1 MSTADI
7 APVDLAPAG
16 PPVRRA
22 QRVRVETGVIVLF
35 VLTLLVLAAFVL
47 YPTASVLRYPALSDY
62 VDGLTRPRL
71 LTAAR
76 NSFIITLASTLGATF
91 VGFVF
96 AFAVTRRDIP
106 GQRFFRLMGVLPLF
120 APPFMVA
127 FAYILMFGKQGLV
140 SRHLLGLDLDIFG
153 PAGLW
158 LSQTIAFFPLA
169 MMIIR
174 GVLEGVHPNAE
185 QAALTLGATEATALR
200 TVLLPL
206 ARPGLVG
213 ALLVVSITVL
223 ADFGNAVVIAGNYPL
238 LATEAW
244 FLMEGLA
251 DLNAAAVVVS
261 MLLVPT
267 LALFLISRFVV
278 GRRSFTTVTGRGASV
293 DQIRTPT
300 PVKWITVGL
309 CSLVSAFVITVYV
322 GIVLAGLTETWGS
335 DWSLTLRHWLEAGQ
349 HMNAIWRSVLISV
362 LSGLVTASIGQIAA
376 FLHSRDLPGRTL
388 LDFLSVLPGALPGV
402 FIGVGYVLAFNAP
415 PLELAG
421 TMWIIVLALG
431 FWHLPQAYQA
441 TAAALSQVSRSIE
454 DAARDLGASEIR
466 VARDVYAPLL
476 SRSLVASFLQSFIR
490 SVSNISVVVFLVAP
504 GNVLVTF
511 VILQMI
517 GGANWSGAAALTT
530 VLLAI
535 TFVCVGLAQAIAGWS
550 SPSTTGTRS

>member
-1 MSTADI
+1 MSI
-7 APVDLAPAG
+7 ADLAPASAAAA
-16 PPVRRA
+16 PAIRTR
-22 QRVRVETGVIVLF
+22 RVRVEAGVVALF
-35 VLTLLVLAAFVL
+35 VILLLVLAAFVL
-47 YPTASVLRYPALSDY
+47 YPTASVLRYPTLADY
-62 VDGLTRPRL
+62 ADGLTRPRL

-76 NSFIITLASTLGATF
+76 NSFVMTVASTFGATL
-91 VGFVF
+91 VGLLF

-127 FAYILMFGKQGLV
+127 FAYILMFGRQGLV

-200 TVLLPL
+200 TILLPL

-251 DLNAAAVVVS
+251 DLGAAAVVVS
-261 MLLVPT
+261 VLLVPT
-267 LALFLISRFVV
+267 LALFLTSRFVI
-278 GRRSFTTVTGRGASV
+278 GRRSFTTVTGRGAAV
-293 DQIRTPT
+293 DQIRTPA
-300 PVKWITVGL
+300 PLKWAVVGL
-309 CSLVSAFVITVYV
+309 CMLVSVFVITIYI
-322 GIVLAGLTETWGS
+322 GIILAGLTETWGS
-335 DWSLTLRHWLEAGQ
+335 DWSLTFRHWIEAGQ
-349 HMNAIWRSVLISV
+349 HMNAIWRSVLISA
-362 LSGLVTASIGQIAA
+362 LSGLITALIGQIAA
-376 FLHSRDLPGRTL
+376 FLHSRDLPGRSL
-388 LDFLSVLPGALPGV
+388 LDFLAVLPGALPGV
-402 FIGVGYVLAFNAP
+402 FIGVGYVLAFNSP

-441 TAAALSQVSRSIE
+441 TTAALSQISRSIE

-466 VARDVYAPLL
+466 LVRDVYMPLL

-490 SVSNISVVVFLVAP
+490 SISNISVVVFLVAP

-535 TFVCVGLAQAIAGWS
+535 TFVCVGIAQAIAGWN
-550 SPSTTGTRS
+550 SPSATGAQS